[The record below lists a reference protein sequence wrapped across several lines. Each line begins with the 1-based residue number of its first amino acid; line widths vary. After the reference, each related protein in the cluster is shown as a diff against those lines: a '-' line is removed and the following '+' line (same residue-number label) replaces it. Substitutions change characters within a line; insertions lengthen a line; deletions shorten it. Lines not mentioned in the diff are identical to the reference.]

1 MTQNAGSPSSAE
13 FGGENPS
20 QLGLGAVV
28 ATIQKDFTPGAIEA
42 TGKDTDMAIDGNGF
56 FVVQGQTQAFTRDG
70 SFTLND
76 NNQLVTSGGDFVQ
89 GFGVDTNGNVIT
101 GALQNIQVPLGSLTK
116 AKATTA
122 ASFQGNLNAD
132 GVVATGASDLQSSL
146 EVEDTTTPGTPPA
159 PGSLLTNLQDSA
171 GGTPFVA
178 GDTLTLD
185 GKRGG
190 RDLPPL
196 TYTVTGASTVGDLQ
210 NFFNQGLQIDPSVT
224 TSNTPGDFHARS
236 DGPHGQFQHHRHHR
250 KHRHGQRA
258 VPGRQWFHQLESKH
272 GAGIRHRQGNT
283 QR

>member
-1 MTQNAGSPSSAE
+1 MALTSTLFTGLSGLDVNQSRLNVIGNNIANANTTAFKSSRELSAPQFYVTQNAGSPSSAE

-132 GVVATGASDLQSSL
+132 GVSPPPWRPTGAVWKWATRLRCG
-146 EVEDTTTPGTPPA
+146 VHRWPPA
-159 PGSLLTNLQDSA
+159 
-171 GGTPFVA
+171 VC
-178 GDTLTLD
+178 
-185 GKRGG
+185 
-190 RDLPPL
+190 
-196 TYTVTGASTVGDLQ
+196 
-210 NFFNQGLQIDPSVT
+210 
-224 TSNTPGDFHARS
+224 
-236 DGPHGQFQHHRHHR
+236 
-250 KHRHGQRA
+250 
-258 VPGRQWFHQLESKH
+258 
-272 GAGIRHRQGNT
+272 
-283 QR
+283 